1 MTFIPTIAVS
11 QHLKLQEEIFMNH
24 AFILILWVISG
35 QQEILGMDTAELG
48 KTDDIAISFS
58 LVKLTE

>member
-11 QHLKLQEEIFMNH
+11 QHLKLQEEIFTNH
-24 AFILILWVISG
+24 AFTLILWGISG
-35 QQEILGMDTAELG
+35 QQDILGMDTAELG